1 MDKKILLA
9 KRLLNQTKIS
19 NITQN
24 DIASHL
30 NISQPF
36 VSDILTGKKQLNG
49 ILFEKLIDFLG
60 FSKEEKIDLQFLFL
74 EVKTGFSSS
83 NAVIKMLSNILP
95 GTIKD
100 IDNIFI
106 LPEKE
111 IYNHIDNYIR
121 YIRNYIT
128 SVTHFINNNP
138 AQKRIQKQLTAS
150 YNKIKSVY
158 KVLPDDLK
166 NNNTILKILLIADTC
181 NEQVVNQAVVD

>member
-1 MDKKILLA
+1 
-9 KRLLNQTKIS
+9 
-19 NITQN
+19 
-24 DIASHL
+24 
-30 NISQPF
+30 
-36 VSDILTGKKQLNG
+36 
-49 ILFEKLIDFLG
+49 
-60 FSKEEKIDLQFLFL
+60 
-74 EVKTGFSSS
+74 
-83 NAVIKMLSNILP
+83 MLSNILP

-158 KVLPDDLK
+158 KVLPGDLK